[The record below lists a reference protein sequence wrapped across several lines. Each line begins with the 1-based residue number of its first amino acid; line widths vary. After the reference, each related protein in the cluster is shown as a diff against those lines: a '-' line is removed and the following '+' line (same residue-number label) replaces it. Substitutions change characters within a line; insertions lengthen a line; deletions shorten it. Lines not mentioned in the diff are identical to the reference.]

1 MCGQKILLI
10 KAEVFE
16 KTKKKQKGACAGS
29 PLYFSWLKCK
39 LQASRQ
45 VGR

>member
-16 KTKKKQKGACAGS
+16 KTKKNKKEHVQGHPFIFLG
-29 PLYFSWLKCK
+29 
-39 LQASRQ
+39 
-45 VGR
+45 